1 MSSRANRTRIDR
13 KLGAQKIP
21 NKKIIGGSM
30 LHTLRRWIEFI
41 LVLLLLAGIVWLV
54 KFKGPEI
61 VKIPGTDKVMNM
73 KDATQDIKNQLK
85 QLEVLAQQQK
95 ETNAKVDQIIA
106 QMNQNIKQAGEQKDI
121 RQATEDMKSHWGGQ

>member
-1 MSSRANRTRIDR
+1 
-13 KLGAQKIP
+13 
-21 NKKIIGGSM
+21 M